1 MATRPAT
8 PRSGA
13 SRFSAV
19 RLLAIARKETL
30 HLLRDP
36 RSLGLAF
43 VLPAFMVLAFGWIIS
58 FDIRFIPMAV
68 YDEDRT
74 TASRA
79 LADAFTAS
87 SYFVVTQHL
96 ERYSDAEPLLDR
108 AAVRLVLVIP
118 PRFAARLAAG
128 GPAPVQAL
136 VDGGDANTAT
146 FALTY
151 ARGIVSAYSARALLD
166 GRTVVPRVSAATRV
180 WYNEQ
185 LKSSHMIVPG
195 LIAVIMMIIAA
206 MLTSLTIAQEWE
218 RGTMEQLA
226 ATPVH
231 PAEVIVG
238 KLLPYLAIGMIDVLI
253 TGLIGVA
260 VFQVPFRGSILYFF
274 GASFFFL
281 VGTLSLGILV
291 SAALKSQ
298 MLAVQVTML
307 VTFLPSFLLSGFM
320 FDIVNMPK
328 PLQVIALVVP
338 ARYYI
343 TLVRGIMLKGAGP
356 GVLWPYGLG
365 MVLFGAIGLA
375 LAVRAFRKEIL

>member
-1 MATRPAT
+1 MRNPISL
-8 PRSGA
+8 R
-13 SRFSAV
+13 
-19 RLLAIARKETL
+19 RLVAMARKETL

-43 VLPAFMVLAFGWIIS
+43 VLPALMVLAFGWIIT

-74 TASRA
+74 SASRA

-87 SYFVVTQHL
+87 SYFVVTRHL
-96 ERYSDAEPLLDR
+96 ARYGDAEALIDR
-108 AAVRLVLVIP
+108 GDVRLVLVIP

-128 GPAPVQAL
+128 GPAPVQAI
-136 VDGGDANTAT
+136 VDGSDANTAT

-151 ARGIVSAYSARALLD
+151 ARGIVAAYSAKALLG
-166 GRTVVPRVSAATRV
+166 GRTVAPRVTAETRV

-206 MLTSLTIAQEWE
+206 MLTSLTIAREWE

-253 TGLIGVA
+253 TGFIGDV
-260 VFQVPFRGSILYFF
+260 VFQVPFRGSILYFLA
-274 GASFFFL
+274 ASFFFL

-298 MLAVQVTML
+298 MLAVQVAMV
-307 VTFLPSFLLSGFM
+307 VTYLPSFLLSGFM

-328 PLQVIALVVP
+328 PLQIIALAVP
-338 ARYYI
+338 ARYFI
-343 TLVRGIMLKGAGP
+343 TLARGIMLKGVGP
-356 GVLWPYGLG
+356 SVLWPYGLG
-365 MVLFGAIGLA
+365 MLLFGAIGLVA
-375 LAVRAFRKEIL
+375 AVRAFKKEIA

>member
-1 MATRPAT
+1 M
-8 PRSGA
+8 RSPISLG
-13 SRFSAV
+13 RLVAV
-19 RLLAIARKETL
+19 ARKETL

-43 VLPAFMVLAFGWIIS
+43 ILPAVMVLAFGWIIT

-74 TASRA
+74 SASRA
-79 LADAFTAS
+79 LADAFTSS
-87 SYFVVTQHL
+87 SYFVITRHL
-96 ERYSDAEPLLDR
+96 ERYGDAEPLIDKG
-108 AAVRLVLVIP
+108 AVRLVLVIP
-118 PRFAARLAAG
+118 PRFAARLAQG

-136 VDGGDANTAT
+136 VDGSDANTAT

-151 ARGIVSAYSARALLD
+151 ARGIVAAYSARALL
-166 GRTVVPRVSAATRV
+166 GAHALAPRVTAETRV
-180 WYNEQ
+180 WYNEE

-206 MLTSLTIAQEWE
+206 MLTSLTIAREWE

-231 PAEVIVG
+231 PVEVIVG

-253 TGLIGVA
+253 TGFIGDA
-260 VFQVPFRGSILYFF
+260 VFRVPFRGSILYFL
-274 GASFFFL
+274 GASFLFL
-281 VGTLSLGILV
+281 LGTLSLGILV

-298 MLAVQVTML
+298 MLAVQVAMV
-307 VTFLPSFLLSGFM
+307 VTYLPSFLLSGFM

-328 PLQVIALVVP
+328 ALRVISLVVP
-338 ARYYI
+338 ARYFI
-343 TLVRGIMLKGAGP
+343 TLVRGIMLKGVGP
-356 GVLWPYGLG
+356 SVLWPYGLG
-365 MVLFGAIGLA
+365 MFLFGLIGLVA
-375 LAVRAFRKEIL
+375 AVRAFKKELA

>member
-1 MATRPAT
+1 MRAPLRL
-8 PRSGA
+8 S
-13 SRFSAV
+13 
-19 RLLAIARKETL
+19 RLLAMARKETI

-43 VLPAFMVLAFGWIIS
+43 VLPALMVLAFGWIIS

-68 YDEDRT
+68 YDQDRSA
-74 TASRA
+74 ASRA
-79 LADAFTAS
+79 LADAFTSS
-87 SYFVVTQHL
+87 SYFVVTEHL
-96 ERYSDAEPLLDR
+96 DRYGDAEALIDR
-108 AAVRLVLVIP
+108 GAVRLVLVIP
-118 PRFAARLAAG
+118 PRFAARLARG

-136 VDGGDANTAT
+136 VDGGDANTAG

-151 ARGIVSAYSARALLD
+151 ASGIVSAYSTRALL
-166 GRTVVPRVSAATRV
+166 GVHPVAPPVGAQTRI

-206 MLTSLTIAQEWE
+206 MLTSLTIAREWE

-253 TGLIGVA
+253 TGFIGDA
-260 VFQVPFRGSILYFF
+260 VFRVPFRGSILYFL

-281 VGTLSLGILV
+281 LGTLSLGILV

-298 MLAVQVTML
+298 MLAVQVTMI

-320 FDIVNMPK
+320 FDVVNMPK
-328 PLQVIALVVP
+328 VLQGIALVVP
-338 ARYYI
+338 ARYFI
-343 TLVRGIMLKGAGP
+343 TMVRGITLKGVGP

-365 MVLFGAIGLA
+365 MVLFGAIGLG
-375 LAVRAFRKEIL
+375 LAVRAFRKEIA

>member
-1 MATRPAT
+1 MRNPISLG
-8 PRSGA
+8 RLV
-13 SRFSAV
+13 AV
-19 RLLAIARKETL
+19 ARKETL

-43 VLPAFMVLAFGWIIS
+43 ILPAVMVLAFGWVIT

-74 TASRA
+74 SASRA

-96 ERYSDAEPLLDR
+96 ERYGDAETLIDR
-108 AAVRLVLVIP
+108 GDVRLVLVIP

-136 VDGGDANTAT
+136 VDGSDANTAT

-151 ARGIVSAYSARALLD
+151 ARGIVAAYSAKALLG
-166 GRTVVPRVSAATRV
+166 GRTVAPAVTAETRV
-180 WYNEQ
+180 WYNER

-206 MLTSLTIAQEWE
+206 MLTSLTIAREWE

-253 TGLIGVA
+253 TGFIGDV
-260 VFQVPFRGSILYFF
+260 VFQVPFRGSILYFL
-274 GASFFFL
+274 GASFLFL
-281 VGTLSLGILV
+281 LGTLSLGILV

-298 MLAVQVTML
+298 MLAVQVAMV
-307 VTFLPSFLLSGFM
+307 VTYLPSFLLSGFM

-328 PLQVIALVVP
+328 PLQIIALAVP
-338 ARYYI
+338 ARYFI
-343 TLVRGIMLKGAGP
+343 TLVRGIMLKGVGP
-356 GVLWPYGLG
+356 SVLWPYGLG
-365 MVLFGAIGLA
+365 MFLFGAVGLVA
-375 LAVRAFRKEIL
+375 AVRAFRKEIA

>member
-1 MATRPAT
+1 MRNP
-8 PRSGA
+8 
-13 SRFSAV
+13 V
-19 RLLAIARKETL
+19 RLGRLVAVARKEML

-43 VLPAFMVLAFGWIIS
+43 VLPAVMVLAFGWVIT

-74 TASRA
+74 SASRA

-87 SYFVVTQHL
+87 TYFRVVGHL
-96 ERYSDAEPLLDR
+96 ERYGDAEPLIDR
-108 AAVRLVLVIP
+108 GAVRLVLVIP
-118 PRFAARLAAG
+118 PRFAARLAEG

-136 VDGGDANTAT
+136 VDGSDANTAT

-151 ARGIVSAYSARALLD
+151 AAGIVAAYSQKALL
-166 GRTVVPRVSAATRV
+166 GGHPVTPRVTAETRV

-185 LKSSHMIVPG
+185 LKSSTMIVPG

-206 MLTSLTIAQEWE
+206 MLTSLTIAREWE

-253 TGLIGVA
+253 TGFIGDA
-260 VFQVPFRGSILYFF
+260 VFQVPFRGSIVYFLV
-274 GASFFFL
+274 ASFLFL
-281 VGTLSLGILV
+281 LGTLSLGILV

-298 MLAVQVTML
+298 MLAVQVAMV
-307 VTFLPSFLLSGFM
+307 VTYLPSFLLSGFM

-328 PLQVIALVVP
+328 ALQVISLVVP
-338 ARYYI
+338 ARYFI
-343 TLVRGIMLKGAGP
+343 TLVRGIMLKGVGP
-356 GVLWPYGLG
+356 SVLWPYGLG
-365 MVLFGAIGLA
+365 MLLFGAAGLVFA
-375 LAVRAFRKEIL
+375 IRAFRKEIA

>member
-1 MATRPAT
+1 MRNPLSLG
-8 PRSGA
+8 RLV
-13 SRFSAV
+13 AV
-19 RLLAIARKETL
+19 ARKETL

-43 VLPAFMVLAFGWIIS
+43 VLPALMVLAFGWIIT

-74 TASRA
+74 SASRA
-79 LADAFTAS
+79 LADAFTSS
-87 SYFVVTQHL
+87 SYFVITQHL
-96 ERYSDAEPLLDR
+96 ARYGDVEPLIDR
-108 AAVRLVLVIP
+108 GAVRLVLVIP
-118 PRFAARLAAG
+118 PRFAARIAQG
-128 GPAPVQAL
+128 GPASVQAL
-136 VDGGDANTAT
+136 VDGSDANTAI

-151 ARGIVSAYSARALLD
+151 ASGIVAAYSARALL
-166 GRTVVPRVSAATRV
+166 GAHVVAPRVTAETRV

-206 MLTSLTIAQEWE
+206 MLTSLTIAREWE

-253 TGLIGVA
+253 TGFIGDA
-260 VFQVPFRGSILYFF
+260 VFRVPFRGSILYFL

-281 VGTLSLGILV
+281 LGTLSLGILV

-298 MLAVQVTML
+298 MLAVQVTMIL
-307 VTFLPSFLLSGFM
+307 TFLPSFLLSGFM

-328 PLQVIALVVP
+328 VLQVISFVVP
-338 ARYYI
+338 ARYFI
-343 TLVRGIMLKGAGP
+343 TLVRGIMLKGVGP
-356 GVLWPYGLG
+356 AVLWPYGLG
-365 MVLFGAIGLA
+365 MLLFGAIGLG
-375 LAVRAFRKEIL
+375 LAVRAFRKEIA